1 MSWSIIVSA
10 VWVLAATM
18 TALLPMRDQYVPGVA
33 LLILA
38 PLLIVWLGYDFG
50 WGWGW
55 SVAAFAGFA
64 SMDRNPLKYFYARAR
79 GLDVEV
85 PK

>member
-10 VWVLAATM
+10 VWVLAARM
-18 TALLPMRDQYVPGVA
+18 TALLPMRGQYVPGVA

-38 PLLIVWLGYDFG
+38 PLLIVWLGYGF
-50 WGWGW
+50 GWGW
-55 SVAAFAGFA
+55 SVGAFAGFA
-64 SMDRNPLKYFYARAR
+64 SMFRNPLKYFYARAR

>member
-1 MSWSIIVSA
+1 MSWSITIASI
-10 VWVLAATM
+10 WVLAATA
-18 TALLPMRDQYVPGVA
+18 TALLPMRRQYVPGVT

-38 PLLIVWLGYDFG
+38 PLLILWLGYDF
-50 WGWGW
+50 GWGW

-64 SMDRNPLKYFYARAR
+64 SMFRNPLKYFYARAR
-79 GLDVEV
+79 GQQPEL

>member
-18 TALLPMRDQYVPGVA
+18 TALLPMRGQYVPGVA

-50 WGWGW
+50 W

-64 SMDRNPLKYFYARAR
+64 SMFRNPLKYSYARAR

>member
-18 TALLPMRDQYVPGVA
+18 TALLPMRGQYVPGVA

-50 WGWGW
+50 CGW

-64 SMDRNPLKYFYARAR
+64 SMFRNPLKYSYARAR

>member
-1 MSWSIIVSA
+1 MRAMSWSIIVSA

-18 TALLPMRDQYVPGVA
+18 TALLPMRGQYVPGVA

-50 WGWGW
+50 W

-64 SMDRNPLKYFYARAR
+64 SMFRNPLKYFYARAR

>member
-18 TALLPMRDQYVPGVA
+18 TALLPMRGQYVPGVA

-50 WGWGW
+50 W

-64 SMDRNPLKYFYARAR
+64 SMFRNPLKYFYARAR

>member
-1 MSWSIIVSA
+1 MSSSIIVPA

-18 TALLPMRDQYVPGVA
+18 TALLPMRGQYVPGVA

>member
-1 MSWSIIVSA
+1 MSWSIIIA
-10 VWVLAATM
+10 ALWVLVATG
-18 TALLPMRDQYVPGVA
+18 TALMPMRYQYVPGVT

-38 PLLIVWLGYDFG
+38 PVLIIWLGVDF
-50 WGWGW
+50 GWGW

-64 SMDRNPLKYFYARAR
+64 SMFRNPLKYMYARAR
-79 GLDVEV
+79 GQNPEL